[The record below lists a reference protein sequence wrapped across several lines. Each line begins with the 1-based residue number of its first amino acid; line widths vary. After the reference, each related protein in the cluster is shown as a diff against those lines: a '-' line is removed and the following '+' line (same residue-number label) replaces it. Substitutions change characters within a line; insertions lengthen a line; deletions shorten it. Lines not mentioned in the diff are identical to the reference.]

1 MAYVIDGERYTD
13 TEARAFIKDNFSPYL
28 AIEFYDLNYGP
39 MDVGYATFDVNDI
52 IRGLIAIGRI
62 DERRMFDDFVNE
74 LLKIVRDGRLDSYDL
89 PYDIEGM
96 DISYLPTKSA
106 SPGSGRTKSYSSKP
120 KSGSKASKPRT
131 TMPKAKT
138 PSKAPKTKGRR

>member
-13 TEARAFIKDNFSPYL
+13 AEARAFIKDNFSPYL

-39 MDVGYATFDVNDI
+39 FDVGYATFDVNDI

-62 DERRMFDDFVNE
+62 DERKMFDDFVNE
-74 LLKIVRDGRLDSYDL
+74 LLRIVRDGRLDSYEL

-96 DISYLPTKSA
+96 DIRYIPTKSVP
-106 SPGSGRTKSYSSKP
+106 SRSVKGRAPAKKS
-120 KSGSKASKPRT
+120 
-131 TMPKAKT
+131 
-138 PSKAPKTKGRR
+138 KGRR

>member
-13 TEARAFIKDNFSPYL
+13 AEARAFIKDNFSPYL

-39 MDVGYATFDVNDI
+39 MDIGYATFDVNDI

-62 DERRMFDDFVNE
+62 DERKMFDDFVNE
-74 LLKIVRDGRLDSYDL
+74 LLRIVRDGRLDSYEL

-96 DISYLPTKSA
+96 DISYLPTRSA
-106 SPGSGRTKSYSSKP
+106 SPGSSRSNSSRQSSK
-120 KSGSKASKPRT
+120 
-131 TMPKAKT
+131 PKAKT
-138 PSKAPKTKGRR
+138 PSKAPRTKGRH

>member
-13 TEARAFIKDNFSPYL
+13 AEARAFIKDNFSPYL

-62 DERRMFDDFVNE
+62 DERKMFDDFVNE
-74 LLKIVRDGRLDSYDL
+74 LLRIVRDGRLDSYEL

-96 DISYLPTKSA
+96 DISYIPTKSV
-106 SPGSGRTKSYSSKP
+106 
-120 KSGSKASKPRT
+120 
-131 TMPKAKT
+131 
-138 PSKAPKTKGRR
+138 PSRSVKGRAPAKKSKGRC

>member
-13 TEARAFIKDNFSPYL
+13 AEARAFIKDNFSPYL
-28 AIEFYDLNYGP
+28 AIEFYDLNHGP
-39 MDVGYATFDVNDI
+39 FDVGYATFDVNDI

-74 LLKIVRDGRLDSYDL
+74 LLRIVRDGRLDSYEL

-96 DISYLPTKSA
+96 DISYLPTRSA
-106 SPGSGRTKSYSSKP
+106 SPPSGRERTAKP
-120 KSGSKASKPRT
+120 GSMVRPRR
-131 TMPKAKT
+131 
-138 PSKAPKTKGRR
+138 SW

>member
-13 TEARAFIKDNFSPYL
+13 AEARAFIKDNFSPYL

-39 MDVGYATFDVNDI
+39 MDVGYSTFDVNDI

-62 DERRMFDDFVNE
+62 DERKMFDDFVNE
-74 LLKIVRDGRLDSYDL
+74 LLRIVRDGRLDSYEL

-96 DISYLPTKSA
+96 DISYLPTRSA
-106 SPGSGRTKSYSSKP
+106 SPGSGRVRSGSSKP
-120 KSGSKASKPRT
+120 KTKAPTSRSKASKPG
-131 TMPKAKT
+131 
-138 PSKAPKTKGRR
+138 TKGRR

>member
-1 MAYVIDGERYTD
+1 MTYVIDGERYTD
-13 TEARAFIKDNFSPYL
+13 AEARAFIKDNFSPYL
-28 AIEFYDLNYGP
+28 AIEFYDLNNGP

-74 LLKIVRDGRLDSYDL
+74 LLRIVRDGRLDSYEL

-96 DISYLPTKSA
+96 DISYLPTRSA
-106 SPGSGRTKSYSSKP
+106 SPGSGRAKSCSSKP
-120 KSGSKASKPRT
+120 KSKSRASK
-131 TMPKAKT
+131 PKAKT
-138 PSKAPKTKGRR
+138 PSKASRTNGRH

>member
-1 MAYVIDGERYTD
+1 MAYVIDGDRYTD
-13 TEARAFIKDNFSPYL
+13 AESRAFIKDNFSPYL

-62 DERRMFDDFVNE
+62 DERKMFDDFVNE
-74 LLKIVRDGRLDSYDL
+74 LLRIVRDGRLDSYEL

-96 DISYLPTKSA
+96 DIRYIPTKSVP
-106 SPGSGRTKSYSSKP
+106 SRSVKGRAPAKKS
-120 KSGSKASKPRT
+120 
-131 TMPKAKT
+131 
-138 PSKAPKTKGRR
+138 KGRR